1 MSRWLRKALKYV
13 PNMAL
18 AIYKDG
24 KLIAVDTDFLDPIE
38 VPLLDDDGLPI
49 VNYDV
54 IGEEVIK
61 KYGEGAT
68 YEDIGSIFDK
78 AKEENKTLDVSKIN
92 EAIKSGE
99 LTDVDYDKFVSVS
112 QVEW

>member
-1 MSRWLRKALKYV
+1 MSRWLRKAANCI

-18 AIYKDG
+18 AIYKDD
-24 KLIAVDTDFLDPIE
+24 KLIAVDVDCWDYTDIPVFEDKDLDRDLTE
-38 VPLLDDDGLPI
+38 
-49 VNYDV
+49 
-54 IGEEVIK
+54 EEVIE

-68 YEDIGSIFDK
+68 YKDIGPIFDK

-92 EAIKSGE
+92 EAIKSDE